1 MVDFSLLDIGILSLF
16 LPSLVIIC
24 TVLTPKIGCD

>member
-1 MVDFSLLDIGILSLF
+1 MVDSSLLAVGILSLI

-24 TVLTPKIGCD
+24 TVLTPKIESD